1 MGSRKY
7 QINIRL
13 SEEEYRDLTRSA
25 TLCGIGRASYVRM
38 LLLEKRRAEERGE
51 VPSSSAK

>member
-1 MGSRKY
+1 MGPRKY

-13 SEEEYRDLTRSA
+13 SEEEYRNLTRSA
-25 TLCGIGRASYVRM
+25 ALCGIGRASYVRM

-51 VPSSSAK
+51 APSSSAK